1 MAEFNTCA
9 GLINNKEDLAKV
21 DAMLSK
27 GDLLQQIIDLQHSL
41 QVEISK
47 KLPVRNMNPEQ
58 IKTKGELV
66 DWVDRQMDCLTDE
79 FRELKNAIGGMS
91 NGEKAASAVWKSW
104 KANNVAMRAEFLED
118 MSKED
123 MLELR
128 FEVIDMM
135 HFFVNILLATGLTD
149 AKDVFRLYML
159 KNLENIDRQ
168 NRSY

>member
-1 MAEFNTCA
+1 
-9 GLINNKEDLAKV
+9 
-21 DAMLSK
+21 
-27 GDLLQQIIDLQHSL
+27 
-41 QVEISK
+41 
-47 KLPVRNMNPEQ
+47 
-58 IKTKGELV
+58 
-66 DWVDRQMDCLTDE
+66 MDCLTDE